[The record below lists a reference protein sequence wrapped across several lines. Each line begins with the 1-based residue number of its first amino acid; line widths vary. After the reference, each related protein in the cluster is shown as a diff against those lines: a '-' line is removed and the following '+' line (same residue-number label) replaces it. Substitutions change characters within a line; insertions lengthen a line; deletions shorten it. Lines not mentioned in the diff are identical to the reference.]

1 MTSRVRR
8 RTTAAHARVHLSRAQ
23 AAIKLVANHEPL
35 LRDVTNAAPS
45 TQQGLKRVG
54 VYDAPYVDMMLLE
67 TTRRLLGYTPT
78 SRATFEQLEQKLN
91 PLQMGMDK
99 AWVGTATYL
108 DQRIQSSVGQK
119 PGRAPDLSEE
129 AARAMKAVMFE
140 LAPAPYPVG
149 PTY

>member
-78 SRATFEQLEQKLN
+78 SRATFEQLEQKLS